1 MSSFR
6 RILGYLRPYALL
18 GVLIFVLSI
27 LFAALD
33 VYTNVFIEDFVDEA
47 LLQANVTLLIII
59 TLQYVL
65 VSTGREVAEYLV
77 DICTGRLTGY
87 FITDVRK
94 DFYNLT

>member
-59 TLQYVL
+59 TLQY
-65 VSTGREVAEYLV
+65 
-77 DICTGRLTGY
+77 
-87 FITDVRK
+87 
-94 DFYNLT
+94 N